1 MSKSGSNEIK
11 ETSAQQAAADV
22 ATQQWDIYNNGLKKY
37 EDQFMDKVDNANSD
51 KAYSDLAG
59 DTNLAYAK
67 NFSKAATGTADSL
80 ASAGVDPTSGK
91 YQSTMGS
98 LRDAQS
104 SGMMDTTNKVQ
115 TDQSNKYVAG
125 LKDVVSIG
133 QGQKAEAL
141 QGYSGLANSSAQA
154 AANDAYLAQQK
165 SSGIANTVG
174 TAAGMG
180 LSYYMGKKKPSASVT
195 DEQFNNE
202 ASNLE
207 QRGAFTG
214 SQSLY
219 RGL

>member
-1 MSKSGSNEIK
+1 MSKGGSNDIK

-22 ATQQWDIYNNGLKKY
+22 ATQQWDLYSGNLKQY
-37 EDQFMDKVDNANSD
+37 EDQFMDKVDDANSD

-104 SGMMDTTNKVQ
+104 SGVMDTTNKVQ

-165 SSGIANTVG
+165 SSGIQNTVG

-180 LSYYMGKKKPSASVT
+180 LSYYMGKKKPSVT
-195 DEQFNNE
+195 DEQFDNE

-207 QRGAFTG
+207 QKGAFTG

-219 RGL
+219 RW

>member
-22 ATQQWDIYNNGLKKY
+22 ATQQWGIWNSGLKKY
-37 EDQFMDKVDNANSD
+37 EDQFIEKVDAANSD

-104 SGMMDTTNKVQ
+104 SGVMDTTNKVQ

-125 LKDVVSIG
+125 LKDVVSVG
-133 QGQKAEAL
+133 QGQKAEAM
-141 QGYSGLANSSAQA
+141 QGYSGLASTSANKA
-154 AANDAYLAQQK
+154 ASDAYLAQQK

-180 LSYYMGKKKPSASVT
+180 LSYYMNKGAGTSAAFSPGKSSSGNSLASAKKP
-195 DEQFNNE
+195 
-202 ASNLE
+202 
-207 QRGAFTG
+207 FTG
-214 SQSLY
+214 
-219 RGL
+219 GL

>member
-1 MSKSGSNEIK
+1 
-11 ETSAQQAAADV
+11 
-22 ATQQWDIYNNGLKKY
+22 
-37 EDQFMDKVDNANSD
+37 
-51 KAYSDLAG
+51 
-59 DTNLAYAK
+59 
-67 NFSKAATGTADSL
+67 
-80 ASAGVDPTSGK
+80 
-91 YQSTMGS
+91 
-98 LRDAQS
+98 
-104 SGMMDTTNKVQ
+104 MDTTNKVQ

-141 QGYSGLANSSAQA
+141 QGYSGLASSSAQA

-180 LSYYMGKKKPSASVT
+180 LSYYMGKKKPSVT

-219 RGL
+219 RG

>member
-1 MSKSGSNEIK
+1 MSKGGSNEIE

-22 ATQQWDIYNNGLKKY
+22 ATQQWDLYNNNLKQY
-37 EDQFMDKVDNANSD
+37 EDQFMDKVDDANSD

-91 YQSTMGS
+91 YQSTMSS
-98 LRDAQS
+98 LRDAQAA
-104 SGMMDTTNKVQ
+104 GVMDTTNKVQ

-141 QGYSGLANSSAQA
+141 QGYSGLADSSAQA
-154 AANDAYLAQQK
+154 AANDAYLAQQ
-165 SSGIANTVG
+165 SSAGTANAVG

-180 LSYYMGKKKPSASVT
+180 LSYYMDKKKPSVT
-195 DEQFNNE
+195 DEQFDNE

-219 RGL
+219 RGF